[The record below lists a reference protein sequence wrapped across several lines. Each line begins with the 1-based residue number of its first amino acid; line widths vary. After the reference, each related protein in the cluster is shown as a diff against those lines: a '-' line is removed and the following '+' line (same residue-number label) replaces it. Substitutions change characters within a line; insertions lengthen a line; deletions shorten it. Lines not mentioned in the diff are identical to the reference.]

1 MKTKTSRW
9 WNYWAPVAVP
19 AAVFLALRLY
29 NIRQW
34 LLANLD
40 EVALMNNLTLPIFSG
55 GYGSTT
61 FFPAVQITNW
71 FPFITTFPEFRFI
84 GVLFNAVGLL
94 FFCAGLRTFC
104 SRPASSIGAL
114 LFSLHWYLV
123 YISRIYEIATFIPF
137 FFSVV
142 FYLFC
147 RWVHGG
153 SSRLL
158 PALFFIGGIG
168 LNCYA
173 PPMAYGL
180 AALWLILI
188 YKTLEKQLSW
198 PLFAACM
205 LAFAVAILPFLYVQ
219 VYVGNFFRDVLY
231 NYNYAGA
238 TQSRILPINLKSP
251 SIFFKTLTELL
262 TFLDIE
268 HKWQRFA
275 LPAELIILAPLAG
288 FSWSRTEKNTKV
300 LVLWA
305 YGTLAITF
313 ISPVAA
319 YIQGHFTGFLI
330 LYLAVLSCAL
340 DAPSA
345 PRRWMA
351 RGCAVALAAG
361 SMYWMPIIQQNQYRE
376 VAWLPSY
383 IQKERLFSVPISDGA
398 YLVLRHTP
406 FLQGARFPV
415 FTCQNAEKIRDD
427 ILQDTDRNH
436 RLIIA
441 TFDCDMKNAMKLLRG
456 SILKEKKIIT
466 LPESYTEN
474 GIVFYFVEPGAHHSL
489 H

>member
-1 MKTKTSRW
+1 MEKKTSRW

-19 AAVFLALRLY
+19 AAVCLALRLY

-40 EVALMNNLTLPIFSG
+40 EVSLMNNLTLPIFSG

-61 FFPAVQITNW
+61 FFPAAQITNW

-84 GVLFNAVGLL
+84 GVLFNAAGLL
-94 FFCAGLRTFC
+94 FFYAGLRTFC
-104 SRPASSIGAL
+104 SRPASFMGSL

-137 FFSVV
+137 FFSIV

-147 RWVHGG
+147 RWVHDG
-153 SSRLL
+153 SNWLL
-158 PALFFIGGIG
+158 PTLFFIGGIG

-180 AALWLILI
+180 AGLWLILI
-188 YKTLEKQLSW
+188 YKAVKKQISW
-198 PLFAACM
+198 PLFAACI

-219 VYVGNFFRDVLY
+219 IYVGNFFRDVLY
-231 NYNYAGA
+231 NYNMAGA
-238 TQSRILPINLKSP
+238 TQSGILPIHLKSP
-251 SIFFKTLTELL
+251 SIFFKTLTEMM
-262 TFLDIE
+262 TFLDLE
-268 HKWQRFA
+268 HKWQSFA
-275 LPAELIILAPLAG
+275 LPALLVIIAPFALLP
-288 FSWSRTEKNTKV
+288 WRRTDKHTKA
-300 LVLWA
+300 LMLWTGA
-305 YGTLAITF
+305 TLALTF

-351 RGCAVALAAG
+351 CTCAVALAAG
-361 SMYWMPIIQQNQYRE
+361 SFYWMPIIRQDQYRE
-376 VAWLPSY
+376 VAWLPAY
-383 IQKERLFSVPISDGA
+383 IQKEQISSVPISDGA
-398 YLVLRHTP
+398 YLVLKHTP

-415 FTCQNAEKIRDD
+415 FYCQNAEKIRDD
-427 ILQDTDRNH
+427 ILQNPDRNQ

-441 TFDCDMKNAMKLLRG
+441 TLDCDIDGAMRLLGGAIR
-456 SILKEKKIIT
+456 KDKKIIT
-466 LPESYTEN
+466 LLESYLAN
-474 GIVFYFVEPGAHHSL
+474 GIIFYFVEPGPQQAPH
-489 H
+489 